1 MIEIRHCRNK
11 NVNKLL
17 SEWFIS
23 MGWKILN
30 ITINSTS
37 VSDNNLEGF
46 VCHEFF
52 KTVIEVI
59 PSNIEVSVV
68 AIERDYYKVRWM
80 RNFQN
85 FQNLC
90 LYYNMLWA
98 KSESLRIFEK
108 VLTYYGPNR
117 KIKLMFQEIGC
128 PPLNLTRLILNSAAP
143 MLI

>member
-1 MIEIRHCRNK
+1 MIEVRHCRNK

-46 VCHEFF
+46 VCHAFF

-98 KSESLRIFEK
+98 KSESLRIVEK
-108 VLTYYGPNR
+108 VLAYYGPNE

-128 PPLNLTRLILNSAAP
+128 PPINLTRLTLNSAAP